1 MTSDAFRALEDLWKI
16 AGGEP
21 AALDRVTLTGADP
34 ILPTDFKIGTAASA
48 VIAAGALAAS
58 ELWRLRTGR
67 GQSVS
72 VDLRSAVAAFRSERY
87 LRARDQKDLHRRD
100 PVFGFYKAGDGRWI
114 QIHSNLPHHHDGA
127 LALLGCGGTREAVA
141 AAVGTWK
148 AGDLEDA
155 FAAAGLP
162 TGMVRSR
169 AEWQAHPQ
177 GAEVATLPLLE
188 IVKIGEAPPE
198 PPGAG
203 SRALSGIRV
212 LDLTRVIAGPVCG
225 RTLAAYGADVLVVS
239 SRHLPNL
246 LGLVVDT
253 GFGKLSTSLDL
264 REAGDAERARTLLR
278 DADVFCQSYRPGALA
293 RLGLGPEDVA
303 RLRPGIVYVTLS
315 AFSHA
320 GPWRERR
327 GFETIIQS
335 VSGMAQEQGMAVGAE
350 GPQHLPAQVVD
361 HATGYLAALGAQVAL
376 ARRAREGGSYLVRVS
391 LAQTGRWVDGL
402 GRVDGRHTRD
412 LALEDV
418 QDLIAD
424 MDSPFG
430 PLRHVVPAARFSE
443 TPAFWSRPSVPLG
456 THAPAWPA

>member
-188 IVKIGEAPPE
+188 
-198 PPGAG
+198 
-203 SRALSGIRV
+203 
-212 LDLTRVIAGPVCG
+212 TR
-225 RTLAAYGADVLVVS
+225 S
-239 SRHLPNL
+239 
-246 LGLVVDT
+246 
-253 GFGKLSTSLDL
+253 
-264 REAGDAERARTLLR
+264 
-278 DADVFCQSYRPGALA
+278 
-293 RLGLGPEDVA
+293 
-303 RLRPGIVYVTLS
+303 
-315 AFSHA
+315 
-320 GPWRERR
+320 
-327 GFETIIQS
+327 
-335 VSGMAQEQGMAVGAE
+335 
-350 GPQHLPAQVVD
+350 
-361 HATGYLAALGAQVAL
+361 
-376 ARRAREGGSYLVRVS
+376 
-391 LAQTGRWVDGL
+391 
-402 GRVDGRHTRD
+402 
-412 LALEDV
+412 
-418 QDLIAD
+418 
-424 MDSPFG
+424 
-430 PLRHVVPAARFSE
+430 
-443 TPAFWSRPSVPLG
+443 
-456 THAPAWPA
+456 

>member
-21 AALDRVTLTGADP
+21 AALERVTLTGADP

-48 VIAAGALAAS
+48 VIGAGALAAS

-72 VDLRSAVAAFRSERY
+72 VDLRGAVAAFRSERY

-100 PVFGFYKAGDGRWI
+100 PLFGFYKAGDGRWI
-114 QIHSNLPHHHDGA
+114 QIHSNMPHHHDGA
-127 LALLGCGGTREAVA
+127 LALLGCEGTREAVA
-141 AAVGTWK
+141 AAVGRWK

-198 PPGAG
+198 PAGAG
-203 SRALSGIRV
+203 SRALSGLRV

-264 REAGDAERARTLLR
+264 REAGDAEQARALLR

-293 RLGLGPEDVA
+293 RLGLGPEDAA

-320 GPWRERR
+320 GPWRARR

-335 VSGMAQEQGMAVGAE
+335 VSGMAQEQGMAVGAG

-361 HATGYLAALGAQVAL
+361 HGTGYLAALGAQMAL

-402 GRVDGRHTRD
+402 GRVDGRHIRD

-418 QDLIAD
+418 QDLVAD